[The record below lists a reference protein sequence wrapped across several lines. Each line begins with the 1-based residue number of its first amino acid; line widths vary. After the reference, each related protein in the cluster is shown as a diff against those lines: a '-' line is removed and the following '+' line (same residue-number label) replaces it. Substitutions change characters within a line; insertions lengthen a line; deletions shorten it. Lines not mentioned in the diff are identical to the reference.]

1 VSTQSRPFAVEQ
13 HSIDFIP
20 PEERHG
26 RPSSLFSIWWSS
38 NMQMTTVVTG
48 ALALVFGLPFVWA
61 LLAIVVGNVLGGFF
75 MAFHSAQGPVI
86 GIPQMIQSRAQFGFF
101 GAILPLVLVVVMY
114 VGFFATSDVLGAQ
127 ALQAAIPGLPIDV
140 GIVVLTVVA
149 VLLAIWGYDLIHSFE
164 RVVAYLVGVAFLLIT
179 VTIFTRHLI
188 PAPVYATKGFSWASF
203 LLMISVA
210 ATWQITYAP
219 YVADYSRYLPQS
231 TNLSST
237 LWYTYAGSVI
247 ASVWMMA
254 LGALLA
260 AAMPKQMGNAVA
272 TVAHLAGG
280 LGGIMLVLIV
290 LGILAVNV
298 LNLYGGF
305 MSSLTTLG
313 AILRLRHSLAS
324 RIGFIVGVAVVG
336 TLFAILGHGNFLNNY
351 SNFILFLSYFLVPWT
366 AINLADFYLVRH
378 GRYDSTAFFSPE
390 GAYGSVRW
398 LAIAAYLIGCLVEV
412 PFMDTTFYTGPISK
426 AMGGA
431 DIAWVIGVIVAGGLY
446 ILLLGPR
453 LGAETAAGGGRAA

>member
-1 VSTQSRPFAVEQ
+1 VSAQSKPFTVEQ
-13 HSIDFIP
+13 HSIDYIP
-20 PEERHG
+20 PAERHG
-26 RPSSLFSIWWSS
+26 KPSSLFNIWWSS

-48 ALALVFGLPFVWA
+48 ALALVFGLPFIWA
-61 LLAIVVGNVLGGFF
+61 LIAIIIGNVLGGLF

-101 GAILPLVLVVVMY
+101 GAILPLILVVIMY

-127 ALQAAIPGLPIDV
+127 ALQTAWPGFSVNLGV
-140 GIVVLTVVA
+140 IVLSIVA
-149 VLLAIWGYDLIHSFE
+149 MLLAIWGYDLIHSFE
-164 RVVAYLVGVAFLLIT
+164 RIVAYLAGIAFLLIT
-179 VTIFTRHLI
+179 ITIFTRGLI
-188 PAPVYATKGFSWASF
+188 PSAVFSTSGFNWGSF

-219 YVADYSRYLPQS
+219 YVADYSRYLPQD
-231 TNLSST
+231 TNLSQT
-237 LWYTYAGSVI
+237 FWYTYIASVV

-260 AAMPKQMGNAVA
+260 AAIPKQMGNAVA
-272 TVAHLAGG
+272 AVAHLAGG
-280 LGGIMLVLIV
+280 LGGVMLVLIV

-313 AILRLRHSLAS
+313 AVMRLRHSMGS
-324 RIGFIVGVAVVG
+324 RIGFIVGVAVIG
-336 TLFAILGHGNFLNNY
+336 TLVAILGQGNFLTNY

-378 GRYDSTAFFSPE
+378 GHYDHTAFFSPTSS
-390 GAYGSVRW
+390 YGSVRW

-412 PFMDTTFYTGPISK
+412 PFMDTTLYVGPISK

-431 DIAWVIGVIVAGGLY
+431 DIAWIIGVIVAGGLY
-446 ILLLGPR
+446 IAFLGSKLR
-453 LGAETAAGGGRAA
+453 TEAGLSR

>member
-1 VSTQSRPFAVEQ
+1 MSAQSKPFAVEQ
-13 HSIDFIP
+13 HSIDYIP

-26 RPSSLFSIWWSS
+26 KPSSLFNIWWSS

-48 ALALVFGLPFVWA
+48 ALALVFGLPFIWA
-61 LLAIVVGNVLGGFF
+61 LIAIIIGNVLGGLF

-101 GAILPLVLVVVMY
+101 GAILPLILVVLMY

-127 ALQAAIPGLPIDV
+127 ALQAAMPGLSINAGV
-140 GIVVLTVVA
+140 IILTIVA
-149 VLLAIWGYDLIHSFE
+149 MLLAVWGYDLIHSYE
-164 RVVAYLVGVAFLLIT
+164 RIVAYLAGIAFLLIT
-179 VTIFTRHLI
+179 ITIFTRGLI
-188 PAPVYATKGFSWASF
+188 PAAVFTTKGFSWGSF

-219 YVADYSRYLPQS
+219 YVADYSRYLPKD
-231 TNLSST
+231 TNLAAT
-237 LWYTYAGSVI
+237 FWYTYV
-247 ASVWMMA
+247 ASVVASIWMMA

-260 AAMPKQMGNAVA
+260 AALPKQMNNAVA

-280 LGGIMLVLIV
+280 LGGVMLVLIV

-313 AILRLRHSLAS
+313 AVMRLRHSMGT
-324 RIGFIVGVAVVG
+324 RVGFIVGVAVVG
-336 TLFAILGHGNFLNNY
+336 TLFAILGQGNFLTNY

-378 GRYDSTAFFSPE
+378 GHYDHTAFFSPTSS
-390 GAYGSVRW
+390 YGSVRW

-412 PFMDTTFYTGPISK
+412 PFMDTTFYVGPIST

-446 ILLLGPR
+446 VAFLGKKLR
-453 LGAETAAGGGRAA
+453 AEAGLAR

>member
-1 VSTQSRPFAVEQ
+1 MSAQSKPFSVEQ
-13 HSIDFIP
+13 HSIDYIP

-26 RPSSLFSIWWSS
+26 KPSSLFNIWWSS

-48 ALALVFGLPFVWA
+48 ALALVFGLPFIWA
-61 LLAIVVGNVLGGFF
+61 LIAILIGNVLGGLF

-101 GAILPLVLVVVMY
+101 GAILPLVLVVIMY

-127 ALQAAIPGLPIDV
+127 ALQTAWPGLSVNV
-140 GIVVLTVVA
+140 GVVLLSIVA
-149 VLLAIWGYDLIHSFE
+149 MLLAIWGYDLIHSFE
-164 RVVAYLVGVAFLLIT
+164 RIVAYLVGIAFLLIT
-179 VTIFTRHLI
+179 VTIFTRGLI
-188 PAPVYATKGFSWASF
+188 PASVFTTSGFNWASF

-219 YVADYSRYLPQS
+219 YVADYSRYLPQN
-231 TNLSST
+231 TNLSQT
-237 LWYTYAGSVI
+237 FWYTYI
-247 ASVWMMA
+247 ASVVASIWMMA

-280 LGGIMLVLIV
+280 LGGVMLVLIV

-313 AILRLRHSLAS
+313 AVMRLRHSMGS
-324 RIGFIVGVAVVG
+324 RVGFIVGVAVIG
-336 TLFAILGHGNFLNNY
+336 TLFAILGQGNFLNNY

-378 GRYDSTAFFSPE
+378 GQYNHTEFFSPTSS
-390 GAYGSVRW
+390 YGSVRW

-412 PFMDTTFYTGPISK
+412 PFMDTPLYVGSISK

-431 DIAWVIGVIVAGGLY
+431 DIAWIIGVIVAGGLY
-446 ILLLGPR
+446 VAFLGPKLR
-453 LGAETAAGGGRAA
+453 AEAGISR